1 MTGFYTNREMHGRV
15 KVKTSAQK
23 EAEREAK
30 KKLLVKKFSAA
41 KDRLFELKNKFE
53 NVCKVEYLY

>member
-1 MTGFYTNREMHGRV
+1 MHGRV

-30 KKLLVKKFSAA
+30 KALLVKKFSAA
-41 KDRLFELKNKFE
+41 KDRLFELKTKFE
-53 NVCKVEYLY
+53 NVCKLQ